1 MLVHLSIRNIVLIDA
16 LNLDFS
22 AGLTVLTG
30 ETGAGKSILLDSLGL
45 ATGARADYGLIR
57 HGQDKAGV
65 TAVFDLP
72 TSHPVHELL
81 SQQDIPFEG
90 ELILRRQLTS
100 DGRSKAFINDEPVSA
115 RFLSAVGAIVL
126 EVHGQ
131 HDERGL
137 LDPKGHMALLDRFGG
152 HVGQLT
158 KLGALYDKMQTA
170 QAALLDFEQKLTDA
184 AEEREYLTHVLEE
197 LERLSPQPGEEDEL
211 ASHRQTMMN
220 AEKVGSDLN
229 DAMDLLTARGD
240 GVDSRLSQA
249 MRLIER
255 ASSKTDGAYEALAT
269 VFDKALNET
278 ADARSQLEAALREID
293 YDPVQLEN
301 VEERLF
307 ALRAA
312 ARKHKVPA
320 DQLPDLITK
329 WRQALTALD
338 EGEGHLLELRQ
349 AADQTRAA
357 FNSAADK
364 LTANRQKAAAKLDAA
379 VMSELPPLKLD
390 KAAFMTRVAPLADEQ
405 IGRAGKDHIVFEVA
419 TNPGS
424 APGPL
429 IKIASGG
436 ELARFILALKV
447 ALAGTGSA
455 ETLIFDEVDRGI
467 GGATAAAVGA
477 RLCKLADGAQVLVVT
492 HSPQVAALGRAHY
505 QISKVQK
512 KNDSLSDVV
521 LLDALRREE
530 EIARMLSGATVTDEA
545 RAAAA
550 QLLKG

>member
-57 HGQDKAGV
+57 HGQDKSSV

-72 TSHPVHELL
+72 TSHPVAALL
-81 SQQDIPFEG
+81 AEQDIPFEG

-115 RFLSAVGAIVL
+115 KLMSQVGAVVL

-137 LDPKGHMALLDRFGG
+137 LDPRGHMALLDRFGG
-152 HVGQLT
+152 HDKQLNS
-158 KLGALYDKMQTA
+158 LSSLYDKMQA
-170 QAALLDFEQKLTDA
+170 ADAALNEFEQKLTDA

-197 LERLSPQPGEEDEL
+197 LERLAPQEGEEEEL
-211 ASHRQTMMN
+211 ASCRQTMMN
-220 AEKVGSDLN
+220 AEKVGSDLR
-229 DAMDLLTARGD
+229 DAMDMFTARGD

-249 MRLIER
+249 MRLVER
-255 ASSKTDGAYEALAT
+255 ASSKTNGAYEGLAT
-269 VFDKALNET
+269 AFDKALNET
-278 ADARSQLEAALREID
+278 AEARNQLEAALRDID
-293 YDPVQLEN
+293 YDPGQLE
-301 VEERLF
+301 VAEERLF

-312 ARKHKVPA
+312 ARKHKVSA
-320 DQLPDLITK
+320 DALPGLIDK
-329 WRQALTALD
+329 WRQALTELD
-338 EGEGHLLELRQ
+338 EGEGHLGELKQ
-349 AADQTRAA
+349 AATKARQD
-357 FNSAADK
+357 FGKAADK
-364 LTANRQKAAAKLDAA
+364 LTASREKAAAKLDAA
-379 VMSELPPLKLD
+379 VMAELPPLKLD
-390 KAAFMTRVAPLADEQ
+390 KAVFATRVAPLSDDQ
-405 IGRAGKDHIVFEVA
+405 VGRFGQDHIVFEVA

-477 RLCKLADGAQVLVVT
+477 RLCKLADDAQVLVVT
-492 HSPQVAALGRAHY
+492 HSPQVAAMGRAHY

-512 KNDSLSDVV
+512 KDNSLSDVA
-521 LLDALRREE
+521 LLDPTRREE